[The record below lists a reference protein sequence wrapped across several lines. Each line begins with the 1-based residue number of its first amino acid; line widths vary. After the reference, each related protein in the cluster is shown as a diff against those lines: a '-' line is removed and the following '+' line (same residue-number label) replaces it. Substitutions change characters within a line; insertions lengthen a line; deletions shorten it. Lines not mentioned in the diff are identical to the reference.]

1 MFEICIK
8 NKQGKKKK
16 KRESKRSC
24 YKSFIKMFIIEFIL
38 TFFSM
43 ICIYFTVVNVQLIML
58 GHSYRAFTK
67 LLALGTQKE

>member
-1 MFEICIK
+1 
-8 NKQGKKKK
+8 
-16 KRESKRSC
+16 
-24 YKSFIKMFIIEFIL
+24 MFIIEFIL